1 MDTLV
6 IKNDVSEKDENYWK
20 TLESLCLI
28 VMKQGIDTVIE
39 DLDIVVHANDNF
51 QELRESE

>member
-1 MDTLV
+1 MDTLY
-6 IKNDVSEKDENYWK
+6 IKNDVSEKDEEYWK

-39 DLDIVVHANDNF
+39 DLDTVVHNNDNF
-51 QELRESE
+51 QELRDE